1 MALINTVIQSIGTP
15 IPMRLAPAS
24 MMMPKIALASRY
36 QISLIPH
43 RMIEPTIIKISMMI
57 TAAATILT
65 KSTIFYTS
73 VVELIKFVLFLRI
86 NDRFGLVCAVC
97 TKITGDEIDIKL
109 NGLYKS

>member
-1 MALINTVIQSIGTP
+1 
-15 IPMRLAPAS
+15 
-24 MMMPKIALASRY
+24 
-36 QISLIPH
+36 
-43 RMIEPTIIKISMMI
+43 MIEPTIIKISIMI

-97 TKITGDEIDIKL
+97 NKITGDEIDIKL
-109 NGLYKS
+109 NGL

>member
-15 IPMRLAPAS
+15 IPIRLAPAS

-36 QISLIPH
+36 QISLMPH

-57 TAAATILT
+57 MAAATILT

-73 VVELIKFVLFLRI
+73 VVELIKFVLFLNI
-86 NDRFGLVCAVC
+86 NDRFGLLRPVCNE
-97 TKITGDEIDIKL
+97 ITGERDRH
-109 NGLYKS
+109 

>member
-36 QISLIPH
+36 HISLMPH

-73 VVELIKFVLFLRI
+73 VVELIKFVLFLNI
-86 NDRFGLVCAVC
+86 NDRFGLLRPVCNE
-97 TKITGDEIDIKL
+97 ITGERDRH
-109 NGLYKS
+109 